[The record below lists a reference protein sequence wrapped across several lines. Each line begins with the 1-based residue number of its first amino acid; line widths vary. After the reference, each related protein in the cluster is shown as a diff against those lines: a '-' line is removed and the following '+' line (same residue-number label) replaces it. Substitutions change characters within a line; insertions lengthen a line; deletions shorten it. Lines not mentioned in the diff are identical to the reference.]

1 MGYVNQHCKP
11 RALIALDQVVMCL
24 DGKPGVNQGQKCRI
38 LIGLFKV
45 LCDFLVCELIVFNRK
60 KEKLKRDILKINI
73 ANTTGKLKYFNL
85 NLRSFVK

>member
-38 LIGLFKV
+38 LIDLFF
-45 LCDFLVCELIVFNRK
+45 FL
-60 KEKLKRDILKINI
+60 
-73 ANTTGKLKYFNL
+73 
-85 NLRSFVK
+85 SFVWFFSLRTDCLIEKKKNLKGTF